1 MTGDAEWS
9 AAEER
14 AVVLVVDDTAASR
27 YITSSW
33 LKRSGHQVIEAA
45 TGEDALRTLATRT
58 VDLVILDV
66 GLPDMSG
73 FEVCELIKAD
83 PGSARPVIH
92 LSATAVRGADRAQG
106 LTRGADAYLVEPV
119 EPDELLATVAS
130 VLRYYRARD
139 VAERFANQL
148 SRLTAA
154 TLAMQK
160 ATAFDELTAAIAAGA
175 ATVFGVAAVAM
186 LASPE
191 GSVQRA
197 VAGGGL
203 PAPVLDSLAPTVL
216 ADIATAGGARRTVPF
231 PLPAHLLAGT
241 ANDDGSDWTAV
252 LLAARGT
259 RAPGIVAV
267 REASARPDQVELLA
281 QIGQAA
287 MLAFDSLRLY
297 TEEHNLALTLQRSFL
312 PSRLPSR
319 PGLEVAARYV
329 PAADNAE
336 IGGDFYELIEL
347 DDGRLLIAVG
357 DVAGHSIHAATV
369 MVELRHAL
377 RAYALEG
384 HRPSVILDCL
394 ELMLRQYHP
403 LEFATLCVLLLD
415 QQRNELT
422 VANAGH
428 LRPLLLEN
436 GKSSYIEVD
445 GPMLGLRRP
454 HPPDLVHELAASW
467 SLVLIT
473 DGLVEDPQVDLD
485 VALED
490 LRSTVLDELDPDRLC
505 ERLLE
510 RFGRPRDDDIALLV
524 LRGTPHP

>member
-139 VAERFANQL
+139 VAERFADQL

-175 ATVFGVAAVAM
+175 AAVFGVAAVAM

-203 PAPVLDSLAPTVL
+203 RAPVLDSLAPTVL

-297 TEEHNLALTLQRSFL
+297 DRGAQPGADPAAQLPPEQAAPSAGAGGRGPVRPRGRQRRDRRRLLRTHRARRRQAAHRRRRRRRALDPRGHGDGRAAACAARLRPRRAPTVGD
-312 PSRLPSR
+312 PRLP
-319 PGLEVAARYV
+319 GAHAAPVPPARV
-329 PAADNAE
+329 RHPVRAAPRPAAQRAH
-336 IGGDFYELIEL
+336 
-347 DDGRLLIAVG
+347 R
-357 DVAGHSIHAATV
+357 SPTRATSA
-369 MVELRHAL
+369 R
-377 RAYALEG
+377 
-384 HRPSVILDCL
+384 
-394 ELMLRQYHP
+394 
-403 LEFATLCVLLLD
+403 
-415 QQRNELT
+415 
-422 VANAGH
+422 
-428 LRPLLLEN
+428 
-436 GKSSYIEVD
+436 
-445 GPMLGLRRP
+445 
-454 HPPDLVHELAASW
+454 
-467 SLVLIT
+467 
-473 DGLVEDPQVDLD
+473 
-485 VALED
+485 
-490 LRSTVLDELDPDRLC
+490 
-505 ERLLE
+505 
-510 RFGRPRDDDIALLV
+510 
-524 LRGTPHP
+524 